1 MEAKKEKTIGEL
13 AAEIKSIKLS
23 SIGRVI
29 RIAWKIICLAG
40 IFLCGAVIIT
50 GIMHSYSMHGI
61 GIHSYTHNFEF
72 WIIMGGTFLGGLAF
86 LVELASGLISAKI
99 FRLISSVK

>member
-23 SIGRVI
+23 SIGRAI

-40 IFLCGAVIIT
+40 IFLCGAAIIIR
-50 GIMHSYSMHGI
+50 IMHIYN
-61 GIHSYTHNFEF
+61 IHSYGDSYSHSFEF

>member
-50 GIMHSYSMHGI
+50 EIMY
-61 GIHSYTHNFEF
+61 SYTHNFEF